1 MIEVQEQKHKL
12 HLWDT
17 TGRDNFRTITK
28 AFIRGTACIFLV
40 YDITSRDSFSHI
52 SQWITDAKQCC
63 NPSALQVLIGNK
75 LDLLTERM
83 VSSEEATE
91 CAETNGL
98 LYFETS
104 AISGENIASAFE
116 KSCSTILDRIRK
128 GYLKVGQHNG
138 VWLDRIN
145 DSCDKGMRSIP
156 GQCEKSCPCCGC
168 NTNQFYI
175 TICIIIVVLFVII
188 FSCLYYFLK

>member
-1 MIEVQEQKHKL
+1 
-12 HLWDT
+12 
-17 TGRDNFRTITK
+17 
-28 AFIRGTACIFLV
+28 
-40 YDITSRDSFSHI
+40 
-52 SQWITDAKQCC
+52 
-63 NPSALQVLIGNK
+63 
-75 LDLLTERM
+75 M

-98 LYFETS
+98 LYFEIS

-175 TICIIIVVLFVII
+175 TICIIIVALFVII
-188 FSCLYYFLK
+188 FSCLYYFL